1 MVKTKKKRIA
11 ILTGGGDCPGLN
23 VAIKTVAQYAMNTYG
38 WEVIGVKNALNG
50 IVSDIKF
57 SDTDVDSDI
66 IKFFP
71 AYSFGEYVRQGGT
84 FLGSFKQL
92 KHGKYKKVK
101 NDEELVA
108 TMLPDFKRNIKK
120 FHIDGLI
127 ATGGDGTMFMINY
140 LCEKCGI
147 PFVGIPKT
155 IDNDTPGT
163 EISIGFSSAVDSIV
177 NAMDSIFW
185 TAKGHKRTIV
195 TQVMGRDTGHLAMH
209 AGVAS
214 SADVILVPEIPY
226 TIKGVVNHLREIQKR
241 EHRDYFIVVVAE
253 GAGLENGKPL
263 PKDSGYSVAEYV
275 SKAIQDAGIDSRSG
289 NLGYIQRGGLPN
301 GYDRMLASELA
312 VMAVDLMASGKTA
325 VMAGM
330 QHGKPTEVPLKK
342 VCKKETRGLN
352 LSSPIIDTA
361 IKTGIYI
368 GEVGKIIK
376 KSKAK

>member
-1 MVKTKKKRIA
+1 MIKSKKKRIA

-23 VAIKTVAQYAMNTYG
+23 VVIKTVAQYAMNHYG
-38 WEVIGVKNALNG
+38 WDVIGVKNALNG

-66 IKFFP
+66 VKFFP

-84 FLGSFKQL
+84 FLGSFKQI
-92 KHGKYKKVK
+92 KHGKYKNVK

-108 TMLPDFKRNIKK
+108 VMLPDFKRNIKK

-127 ATGGDGTMFMINY
+127 ATGGDGTMFMLNY

-163 EISIGFSSAVDSIV
+163 EISIGFSSAVDVIV

-209 AGVAS
+209 AGIAS
-214 SADVILVPEIPY
+214 SADIILVPEIPY
-226 TIKGVVNHLREIQKR
+226 TIKGIVNHLKEVQKR

-253 GAGLENGKPL
+253 GAGIENGKPL
-263 PKDSGYSVAEYV
+263 PKDSGYTVAEYIAK
-275 SKAIQDAGIDSRSG
+275 SISDAGFEARAD

-312 VMAVDLMASGKTA
+312 VMAIDLMANGKTA

-330 QHGKPTEVPLKK
+330 QHGKPAEVPLKK

-352 LSSPIIDTA
+352 LTSPIVDTA
-361 IKTGIYI
+361 IKTGVYI
-368 GEVGKIIK
+368 GDISKIMGKK
-376 KSKAK
+376 K